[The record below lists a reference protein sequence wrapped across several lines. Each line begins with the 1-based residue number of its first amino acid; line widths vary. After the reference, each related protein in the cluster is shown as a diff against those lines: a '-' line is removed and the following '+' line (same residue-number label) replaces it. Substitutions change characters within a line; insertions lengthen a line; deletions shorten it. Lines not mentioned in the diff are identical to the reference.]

1 MIFTMPHRNFREAL
15 QFVTLHAY
23 RLHPDL
29 PRNLTGRRGTPSLK
43 PERIRSGADG

>member
-29 PRNLTGRRGTPSLK
+29 PPQFDRTPRN
-43 PERIRSGADG
+43 A